1 MNSIIKKKKSLKV
14 KVLLILLPVIILGQV
29 LLSFVCIRSINRFSN
44 QVLSTDLKNGYNSAV
59 QSLEDYFWGLEYR
72 VDTMGKTGI
81 FQADLANGNFTNS
94 ERVLSGL
101 KGATDVIMSTVFR
114 SGDVNLITPSIDY
127 KSKGMDNVIPNDCYE
142 KAMKEDIVWVGPYED
157 KLSGNIA
164 LTIYRSVKNGDTPI
178 GVIGMNINF
187 NDISINFSEK
197 SFSQTGYSVLINK
210 EGTILSDRSDMSKVH
225 TKVEDKNIL
234 DIVSK
239 EGNGDGEIDLN
250 GDTYKYL
257 STDVARTGWKMISFI
272 NEDEHVD
279 VTRGIVVYVTIV
291 MVIMIVATVFIVTTI
306 INKIVKRLNKVAKAM
321 EKAGEGDLSSKVEID
336 NEDDEVTSIAQS
348 YNLMLEDFSVA
359 ISDTKA
365 TLSSLMERNEE
376 LNSALDELKNSS
388 NQIASTMYQIA
399 DVSNEQAKD
408 TESVAQESED
418 LSNIIE
424 SVSNSLNEMES
435 ACSKLEDLSKRG
447 LLTVNNLVEGSKN
460 TIEATKEINNS
471 VNNVKESSKEIENI
485 IIFINSISE
494 QTNLLALNAAI
505 EAARVGENGK
515 GFAVVAEEI
524 RKLAEQ
530 SQEATSNI
538 QNIILAMQHK
548 IIDAVERIK
557 VVNGAINAQN
567 DNVKETEISFVNIFN
582 GVNNLNYSIKVASEG
597 NETMIEKKENISNS
611 MQNLAAGIEETSA
624 STEEVTA
631 YTEEQLSI
639 NNSVNELSER
649 IVKLNENLV
658 EKLNHFK
665 Q

>member
-1 MNSIIKKKKSLKV
+1 
-14 KVLLILLPVIILGQV
+14 
-29 LLSFVCIRSINRFSN
+29 
-44 QVLSTDLKNGYNSAV
+44 
-59 QSLEDYFWGLEYR
+59 
-72 VDTMGKTGI
+72 
-81 FQADLANGNFTNS
+81 
-94 ERVLSGL
+94 
-101 KGATDVIMSTVFR
+101 
-114 SGDVNLITPSIDY
+114 
-127 KSKGMDNVIPNDCYE
+127 
-142 KAMKEDIVWVGPYED
+142 
-157 KLSGNIA
+157 
-164 LTIYRSVKNGDTPI
+164 
-178 GVIGMNINF
+178 
-187 NDISINFSEK
+187 
-197 SFSQTGYSVLINK
+197 
-210 EGTILSDRSDMSKVH
+210 
-225 TKVEDKNIL
+225 
-234 DIVSK
+234 
-239 EGNGDGEIDLN
+239 
-250 GDTYKYL
+250 
-257 STDVARTGWKMISFI
+257 
-272 NEDEHVD
+272 
-279 VTRGIVVYVTIV
+279 
-291 MVIMIVATVFIVTTI
+291 MIVATVFIVTII
-306 INKIVKRLNKVAKAM
+306 INKIVKRLNRVAKAM
-321 EKAGEGDLSSKVEID
+321 VKAGEGDLSSKVEID

-348 YNLMLEDFSVA
+348 YNLMLDDFSVA

-424 SVSNSLNEMES
+424 SVSNSLDEMES

-538 QNIILAMQHK
+538 QNIISVMQHK

-557 VVNGAINAQN
+557 VVNGVINAQN
-567 DNVKETEISFVNIFN
+567 DNVKETETSFVNIFD

-597 NETMIEKKENISNS
+597 NETMIEKKENISSS
-611 MQNLAAGIEETSA
+611 MQSLAAGIEETSA

-639 NNSVNELSER
+639 NNSVNELSEK
-649 IVKLNENLV
+649 IVELNENLV